1 MNTLHLKQNVLVKVI
16 VTEQFKEKYKKDLE
30 KQLKEVEGKARS
42 LKSSLAEL
50 VIQSAGVKDVGY
62 VESLKT
68 QIEQERMLQEAL
80 ASELREKIKEA
91 DKLEIGSLFPYT
103 VIEGNVEVKE
113 GDNLWEKVTKGE
125 IIVKDDIVVS
135 IKWNVLLG

>member
-16 VTEQFKEKYKKDLE
+16 VTEKFKEKYKKELE
-30 KQLKEVEGKARS
+30 KQLKEAEGKAKS

-50 VIQSAGVKDVGY
+50 VIQSAGANSTGY
-62 VESLKT
+62 VESLKA

-91 DKLEIGSLFPYT
+91 EKLEIGSLFPYT
-103 VIEGNVEVKE
+103 MIEGNVDVKE
-113 GDNLWEKVTKGE
+113 GDNLWEKVANGE
-125 IIVKDDIVVS
+125 IVVKDDIIIS
-135 IKWNVLLG
+135 IK

>member
-16 VTEQFKEKYKKDLE
+16 VTEQFKEKYKKELE
-30 KQLKEVEGKARS
+30 KQLKEAEGKVKN

-50 VIQSAGVKDVGY
+50 VIQSAGVKSTGY
-62 VESLKT
+62 VESLKA

-91 DKLEIGSLFPYT
+91 EKLEIGSLFPYT
-103 VIEGNVEVKE
+103 MIEGSVDVKE
-113 GDNLWEKVTKGE
+113 GDNLWEKVAGGE
-125 IIVKDDIVVS
+125 IIIKDDIVIS
-135 IKWNVLLG
+135 IK